1 MYKRQAYAISRNSD
15 ELHKRRAE
23 ALSRE
28 ADERMMRLGEG
39 AKVVALA
46 VAQAEEELSQEEEG
60 PEATRE
66 DE

>member
-1 MYKRQAYAISRNSD
+1 
-15 ELHKRRAE
+15 
-23 ALSRE
+23 
-28 ADERMMRLGEG
+28 MMRLGEG

-46 VAQAEEELSQEEEG
+46 VAQAEEDLSQEEEG